1 MSNVRIA
8 TRYAKSLLGLAIERN
23 ELDKAFADMEWLQS
37 VCKSNPDFVNMLRSP
52 VIKSDAKGKIVMAVA
67 KDNIGQLTASFIQLL
82 ITKGREGGLPEIST
96 EFIRQYKEYK
106 KIRIVKVTTA
116 VPLSDELKEGIVRFI
131 KSTTDIQNLEL
142 ETIVNKDII
151 GGIIMQA
158 GDKLVDAS
166 VAYDFKQIGKLFE
179 NNDFIYKVR

>member
-1 MSNVRIA
+1 M
-8 TRYAKSLLGLAIERN
+8 
-23 ELDKAFADMEWLQS
+23 
-37 VCKSNPDFVNMLRSP
+37 
-52 VIKSDAKGKIVMAVA
+52 
-67 KDNIGQLTASFIQLL
+67 
-82 ITKGREGGLPEIST
+82 PEIST

>member
-8 TRYAKSLLGLAIERN
+8 IRYAKSLLGLAIERN
-23 ELDKAFADMEWLQS
+23 ELDQAFADMEWLQS

-67 KDNIGQLTASFIQLL
+67 KENIGQLTREFIRLL
-82 ITKGREGGLPEIST
+82 ITKGREGALPEICT

-106 KIRIVKVTTA
+106 NIRIVKVTTA
-116 VPLSDELKEGIVRFI
+116 VPLSDELREGIVRFL

-142 ETIVNKDII
+142 ETIVDKNII

-166 VAYDFKQIGKLFE
+166 VSYDFKQIGKLFE

>member
-1 MSNVRIA
+1 MPNPRLA
-8 TRYAKSLLGLAIERN
+8 TRYAKSLLGLAIEKGQL
-23 ELDKAFADMEWLQS
+23 EQVYADMQWLQS

-67 KDNIGQLTASFIQLL
+67 QDNIGQLTREFIRLL
-82 ITKGREGGLPEIST
+82 ITKGREGALPEIST
-96 EFIRQYKEYK
+96 EFIKQYKDYK

-142 ETIVNKDII
+142 ETIVDKDII

-166 VAYDFKQIGKLFE
+166 VSYDFKQIGKLFE

>member
-23 ELDKAFADMEWLQS
+23 ELDKTFADMEWLQS

-52 VIKSDAKGKIVMAVA
+52 VIKSDAKGKIVTAIA
-67 KDNIGQLTASFIQLL
+67 KDKVGKITGEFIRLL
-82 ITKGREGGLPEIST
+82 IIKGREGGLPEIST
-96 EFIRQYKEYK
+96 EFIKQYKEYK

-142 ETIVNKDII
+142 ETIVDKDII

-166 VAYDFKQIGKLFE
+166 VSYDFKQIGKLFE

>member
-23 ELDKAFADMEWLQS
+23 ELEKAFADMQWLQS

-52 VIKSDAKGKIVMAVA
+52 VIKSDAKGKIVTAVA
-67 KDNIGQLTASFIQLL
+67 KDNIGQLTGEFIRLL
-82 ITKGREGGLPEIST
+82 ITKGREGALPEIST
-96 EFIRQYKEYK
+96 EFIKQYKEYK
-106 KIRIVKVTTA
+106 NIHIVKVTTA
-116 VPLSDELKEGIVRFI
+116 VPLSDELREGIIRFI
-131 KSTTDIQNLEL
+131 KTTTEIKNLEL
-142 ETIVNKDII
+142 ETIVDKNII
-151 GGIIMQA
+151 GGIIMQT

-166 VAYDFKQIGKLFE
+166 VSYDFKQIGKLFE

>member
-82 ITKGREGGLPEIST
+82 ITKGVCR
-96 EFIRQYKEYK
+96 K
-106 KIRIVKVTTA
+106 
-116 VPLSDELKEGIVRFI
+116 
-131 KSTTDIQNLEL
+131 
-142 ETIVNKDII
+142 
-151 GGIIMQA
+151 
-158 GDKLVDAS
+158 
-166 VAYDFKQIGKLFE
+166 
-179 NNDFIYKVR
+179 

>member
-23 ELDKAFADMEWLQS
+23 ELEKAFADMQWLQS
-37 VCKSNPDFVNMLRSP
+37 VCKSNPDLVNMLRSP
-52 VIKSDAKGKIVMAVA
+52 VIKADAKGKIVTAVA
-67 KDNIGQLTASFIQLL
+67 KDSVGKLTAEFIRLL
-82 ITKGREGGLPEIST
+82 ITKGREGALPEIST
-96 EFIRQYKEYK
+96 EFIKQYKEYK
-106 KIRIVKVTTA
+106 NIQIVKVTTA
-116 VPLSDELKEGIVRFI
+116 VPISDELKEGIIRFI
-131 KSTTDIQNLEL
+131 KSTTEIQNLEL
-142 ETIVNKDII
+142 ETIVDKNII

-166 VAYDFKQIGKLFE
+166 VSYDFKQIGKLFE

>member
-8 TRYAKSLLGLAIERN
+8 TRYAKSLLGLAIEKN
-23 ELDKAFADMEWLQS
+23 ELEKVFEDMQWLQS
-37 VCKSNPDFVNMLRSP
+37 VCKSNPDFLNMLRSP
-52 VIKSDAKGKIVMAVA
+52 VIKSDTKGKIGMAVA
-67 KDNIGQLTASFIQLL
+67 KDHIGQLTREFMRLLFI
-82 ITKGREGGLPEIST
+82 KGREGALPEIST

-106 KIRIVKVTTA
+106 NIRTVKVTTA

-142 ETIVNKDII
+142 ETIVDKSII

-166 VAYDFKQIGKLFE
+166 VSYDFKQVGKLFE

>member
-23 ELDKAFADMEWLQS
+23 EQDKAFADMEWLQS

-67 KDNIGQLTASFIQLL
+67 QDNIGQLTREFIRLL
-82 ITKGREGGLPEIST
+82 ITKGREGALPEIST
-96 EFIRQYKEYK
+96 EFIKQYKDYK

-142 ETIVNKDII
+142 ETIVDKDII

-166 VAYDFKQIGKLFE
+166 VSYDFKQIGKLFE

>member
-23 ELDKAFADMEWLQS
+23 ELEKAFADMQWLQS

-52 VIKSDAKGKIVMAVA
+52 VIKSDAKGKIVTAVA
-67 KDNIGQLTASFIQLL
+67 KDSIGKLTGEFIRLL
-82 ITKGREGGLPEIST
+82 INKGREGALPEISI
-96 EFIRQYKEYK
+96 EFIKQYKEYK

-116 VPLSDELKEGIVRFI
+116 VPISDELKEGIVRFI
-131 KSTTDIQNLEL
+131 KSTTDIENLEL
-142 ETIVNKDII
+142 ETIVDKSII

-166 VAYDFKQIGKLFE
+166 ISYDFKQIGKLFE